1 MNVDCCW
8 PDWDKRD
15 KTFLTITDSGIKR
28 YGYLLMGV
36 LSLEMR
42 LHLQT

>member
-1 MNVDCCW
+1 MWIAVGRTGTNVI
-8 PDWDKRD
+8 KL
-15 KTFLTITDSGIKR
+15 FLTITDSGIKR